1 MATGTCAYIII
12 CIKIY
17 AISRQILNSV
27 YPGGLII
34 GCCFLGFKGGWTY
47 ISWGRGGLISL

>member
-1 MATGTCAYIII
+1 MATGTCTYIIA

-17 AISRQILNSV
+17 AIGRQILNSV

-47 ISWGRGGLISL
+47 ISWGRGGGL